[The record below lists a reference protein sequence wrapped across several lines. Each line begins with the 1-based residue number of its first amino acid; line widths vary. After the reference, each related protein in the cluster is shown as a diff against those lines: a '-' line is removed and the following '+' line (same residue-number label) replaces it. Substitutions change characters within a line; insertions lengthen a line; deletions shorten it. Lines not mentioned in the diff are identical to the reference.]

1 MGFFSELKRRNVYRV
16 GALYV
21 VVAWLLLQ
29 VVDVLGSVLQLP
41 AWVGKTV
48 ALLLAV
54 GLPVS
59 LILAWAFEM
68 TPQGVVRDRLASADN
83 KGPSSRKTMDYLIL
97 AVLVVAVGWFAWQHP
112 WGEERPV
119 ADPANIQSL
128 VVLPL
133 DNLMN
138 DETQAYFVDGM
149 HDAIIAELSRIGAL
163 RVISRT
169 SANRYRD
176 TNLPLSQIAQELGV
190 DAVVEGSVLRAGDTV
205 RINVQLIDARA
216 DQHLWGGQFDRDLG
230 DILNLYADVTRR
242 ITDQIQVQLSS
253 TEQAHLDGTG
263 TVNAE
268 AYDRYLQGIAL
279 CDRWSRDSML
289 RGIEQLRALTREF
302 PDDARALSALALCL
316 QYAGFF
322 DYVEIL
328 EIRDEARTAAQRA
341 VRLAPELSLAQV
353 ASAATHWY
361 LDFDAEKA
369 TLALQ
374 RALEINPGNARAL
387 ILLAWR
393 LSEIGRFEEA
403 QAAAAR
409 AIEIDPFSNGALQA
423 LGQTRYL
430 ARDFEGSLE
439 SFLQAVEMDPS
450 DPGFY
455 PYPAWAYTQLGRH
468 EEAIVLLEKAVEL
481 SGGAPFHLGEYGMGL
496 AFAGREAE
504 AMQIL
509 DQLTTQSGGASTSPF
524 QTAQIHMALGNTEA
538 ALDGLERALEA
549 RDSGVFY
556 LATGA
561 QFDGLRGEPRFEA
574 LVERMMP

>member
-21 VVAWLLLQ
+21 VVAWLVLQ

-48 ALLLAV
+48 ALLLAA
-54 GLPVS
+54 GFPVS

-68 TPQGVVRDRLASADN
+68 TPQGVVRDRLSPADDE
-83 KGPSSRKTMDYLIL
+83 GASSRKTMDYLIL
-97 AVLVVAVGWFAWQHP
+97 AVLVVAIGWFAWQHP
-112 WGEERPV
+112 WGEERPG

-176 TNLPLSQIAQELGV
+176 THLALPQIARELDV

-230 DILNLYADVTRR
+230 DILDLYADVTRR
-242 ITDQIQVQLSS
+242 ITDQIEVQLSS
-253 TEQAHLDGTG
+253 LEQAHLEDTDV
-263 TVNAE
+263 VNAE

-289 RGIEQLRALTREF
+289 RGVTQLRALTAAF
-302 PDDARALSALALCL
+302 PDDARAQGALALCL
-316 QYAGFF
+316 QYAAFF

-328 EIRDEARTAAQRA
+328 DIRDEARNAAQRA
-341 VRLAPELSLAQV
+341 VEIAPELSLSQV

-361 LDFDAEKA
+361 LDFDVGKA
-369 TLALQ
+369 TSALE
-374 RALEINPGNARAL
+374 RAVEINPGDARAW

-393 LSEIGRFEEA
+393 LSEVGQFEKA

-409 AIEIDPFSNGALQA
+409 AIELDPFSNAALQA

-439 SFLQAVEMDPS
+439 PFLQAVDIDPS

-455 PYPAWAYTQLGRH
+455 TYPAWAFTQLGRH
-468 EEAIVLLEKAVEL
+468 DEAIALLEKAVEL
-481 SGGAPFHLGEYGMGL
+481 SEGAPFHLGEYGMGL
-496 AFAGREAE
+496 ALAGRTAE
-504 AMQIL
+504 AGQVL
-509 DQLTTQSGGASTSPF
+509 EQLVAQTGGLSTSPF
-524 QTAQIHMALGNTEA
+524 QIAQIQMALGNTEA

-549 RDSGVFY
+549 RDSGMFY

-561 QFDGLRGEPRFEA
+561 QFDELRGEPRFEA
-574 LVERMMP
+574 LVERMTP